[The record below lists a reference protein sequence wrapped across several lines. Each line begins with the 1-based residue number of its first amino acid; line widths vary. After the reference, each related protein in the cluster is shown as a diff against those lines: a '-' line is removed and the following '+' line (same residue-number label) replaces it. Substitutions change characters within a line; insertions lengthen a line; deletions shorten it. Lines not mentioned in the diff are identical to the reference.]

1 MFVNIEFC
9 PRRVC
14 GAEIENERDRENK
27 AKYDNGRSDF
37 KIRHMYKCNYIYIH
51 MYYLNMC

>member
-14 GAEIENERDRENK
+14 GAEIENERDREKK